1 MVRTKAGKVAI
12 DLVPH
17 IFEAHAGGTVLKT
30 ALVQPGSKLVRHD
43 LIPSRERLG
52 EKLHGEFFQ
61 GLEGKLDVNTLMKK
75 ASDVIGGSQY
85 FKRRGKKGSQNCQLA
100 GVRLLMQVTD
110 FVLTDFVLTGF
121 VLTDFVLRWLRRM
134 LQCTE
139 KHYRW

>member
-1 MVRTKAGKVAI
+1 M
-12 DLVPH
+12 
-17 IFEAHAGGTVLKT
+17 LKT
-30 ALVQPGSKLVRHD
+30 ALVQPGSKLVRHG

-85 FKRRGKKGSQNCQLA
+85 FKRRGKKGSQNCQLV
-100 GVRLLMQVTD
+100 GVRLL
-110 FVLTDFVLTGF
+110 LTGF

>member
-1 MVRTKAGKVAI
+1 MGAGVRRLESRVIHVLLFQICARLCMVRTKAGKVAI

-52 EKLHGEFFQ
+52 EKLHGEFF
-61 GLEGKLDVNTLMKK
+61 
-75 ASDVIGGSQY
+75 
-85 FKRRGKKGSQNCQLA
+85 
-100 GVRLLMQVTD
+100 MQV
-110 FVLTDFVLTGF
+110 TDFVLTGF

-139 KHYRW
+139 EHYRW

>member
-1 MVRTKAGKVAI
+1 M
-12 DLVPH
+12 
-17 IFEAHAGGTVLKT
+17 
-30 ALVQPGSKLVRHD
+30 
-43 LIPSRERLG
+43 
-52 EKLHGEFFQ
+52 
-61 GLEGKLDVNTLMKK
+61 NTLMKK

-85 FKRRGKKGSQNCQLA
+85 FKQRGRKGSQNCQLV

-110 FVLTDFVLTGF
+110 FVLTDF